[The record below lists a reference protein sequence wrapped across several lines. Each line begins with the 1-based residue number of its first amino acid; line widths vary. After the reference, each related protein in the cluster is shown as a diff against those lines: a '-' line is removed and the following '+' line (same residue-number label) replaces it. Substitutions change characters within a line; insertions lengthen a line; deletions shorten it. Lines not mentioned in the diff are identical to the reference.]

1 MKVHSTSF
9 QPPIPAQATTA
20 SADAAFA
27 PSATAPAT
35 PKPAQQPAQADRPRL
50 DMATLVRLL
59 LMQMQLKLSQPGDAA
74 EDTLKLATGQDAL
87 ASSSGSLI
95 DDISQTAAAD
105 AQAAAVQ
112 TGDEA
117 MPQTAASSAAL
128 QAYAGTEAAPGK
140 PLASA

>member
-1 MKVHSTSF
+1 
-9 QPPIPAQATTA
+9 
-20 SADAAFA
+20 
-27 PSATAPAT
+27 
-35 PKPAQQPAQADRPRL
+35 
-50 DMATLVRLL
+50 MATLVRLL

-95 DDISQTAAAD
+95 DDISQTAAD

>member
-35 PKPAQQPAQADRPRL
+35 PEPAQQPAQADRPRL

-74 EDTLKLATGQDAL
+74 EDPLKLATGQDAL